1 MSFFR
6 FIPVLAIALLTHSA
20 SNSLP
25 QGEAKF
31 PTGARD
37 QGGGEDIYADKG
49 SIFGK
54 DGMDLFGRKKKEA
67 EVGIGVNT
75 YLWRAAL
82 DTISF
87 MPLASADPFGG
98 VILTDW
104 YQPDAKKGERY
115 KLNVLIQG
123 RTLQASALKATALK
137 QVQTGKG
144 WTDAPTDAVMS
155 RQIEDAILTR
165 ARQLRVASQE
175 Q

>member
-1 MSFFR
+1 MSTLR
-6 FIPVLAIALLTHSA
+6 FIPVLATLILLSA
-20 SNSLP
+20 CSSLP
-25 QGEAKF
+25 QGEAKY

-37 QGGGEDIYADKG
+37 QGGSENIYEDNA
-49 SIFGK
+49 SVFGK
-54 DGMDLFGRKKKEA
+54 DGLDLFGRKKDEA

-104 YQPDAKKGERY
+104 YQPDAAKGERY

-123 RTLQASALKATALK
+123 RALQASALRVTALK
-137 QVQTGKG
+137 QLRTGKG
-144 WTDAPTDAVMS
+144 WVDAPTDAVMS

-165 ARQLRVASQE
+165 ARQLRVAASE
-175 Q
+175 